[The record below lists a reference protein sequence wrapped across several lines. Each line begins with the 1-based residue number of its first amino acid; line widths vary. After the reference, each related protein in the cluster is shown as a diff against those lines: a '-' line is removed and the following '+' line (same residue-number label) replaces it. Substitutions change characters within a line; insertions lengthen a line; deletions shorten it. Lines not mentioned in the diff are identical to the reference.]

1 MFALDTPDGEITQ
14 PDTDIM
20 GVACQ
25 TPAAAT
31 GGRVFEL
38 KAKGQEKGD
47 DTFEERLPIAKQLNV
62 GRFISKIDSDRAVF
76 SGRFG
81 GYAHV
86 SPLYHQVS
94 QADETPWR

>member
-1 MFALDTPDGEITQ
+1 MP
-14 PDTDIM
+14 
-20 GVACQ
+20 
-25 TPAAAT
+25 
-31 GGRVFEL
+31 EL
-38 KAKGQEKGD
+38 KTQGQHEGD

-62 GRFISKIDSDRAVF
+62 GRFISKIDGDRAVF

-94 QADETPWR
+94 QADETPWG